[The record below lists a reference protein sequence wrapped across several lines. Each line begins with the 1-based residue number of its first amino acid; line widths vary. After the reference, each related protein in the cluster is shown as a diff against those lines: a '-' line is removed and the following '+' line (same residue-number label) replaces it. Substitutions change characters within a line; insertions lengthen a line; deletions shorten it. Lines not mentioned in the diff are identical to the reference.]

1 MASNSLKDHVSDQTI
16 LSMWRLTLQWS
27 TSTLTQ
33 GKMAINQSYQ
43 GYHVYNYKWQQHLK
57 ENSKSNKR
65 KAQEV
70 IHSW

>member
-33 GKMAINQSYQ
+33 GKMVINQSYQ